1 MRDFFVFLA
10 VGTAILNGIFSADQ
24 FVVAAFQ
31 PFWYPWLFPR
41 SPELIQFLSS
51 IILST
56 LTLMVSGVPAGIYEK
71 VRGVDQTDLI
81 SAIIWFLASV
91 VIIFPTLPVILR
103 AAAQG

>member
-10 VGTAILNGIFSADQ
+10 VGIAILNGIFSADQ

-56 LTLMVSGVPAGIYEK
+56 LTLMVAGVPAGIYER
-71 VRGVDQTDLI
+71 VRGVGHTDVV
-81 SAIIWFLASV
+81 SAVIWFLSSF

-103 AAAQG
+103 AASQG